1 MHNNSLSIAAK
12 MIALVLASGML
23 FGCDSGVTTTN
34 NGTPTTD
41 TGSTDNNNTDSN
53 TTDNGST
60 DNGNTDNGNTDN
72 GNTDNGNTDNG
83 NTDNG
88 NTDNGNTDN
97 GNTDN
102 GNTDNGNTDK
112 PIQTYSPLY
121 KYVKNSDGV
130 YGYDSNLPV
139 DLYKGANQF
148 ISIPDNYIAPKHAFR
163 SAWVATIG
171 NLNMP
176 FVNSEQAFKQTY
188 LNILDRFSA
197 LNMNAMIFQIRP
209 MLDAYYSSEI
219 NPWSQ
224 YLSGKQGKDPGYD
237 PLTWMVE
244 QTHERGMEYHAWFN
258 PYRVTNAKITSLLKN
273 NSQGLSSDEILA
285 LSTEQQIG
293 YLVSAGIM
301 SSENFAAK
309 NPQWVLSFD
318 EKLFLNPAI
327 PEVIEHVVS
336 TVEEVVRRY
345 DVDAIH
351 FDDYFYPYR
360 ITVNGATVQ
369 FGAKGED
376 RAAFET
382 YGLVNNQYPD
392 TPQGIEDWR
401 RDNVTRLI
409 SRVQSVIAQHNQQQ
423 GTAVQF
429 GISPFGIWEHKGR
442 NELGSNTPLGSSQSY
457 SGSIFADTR
466 KWVKEELVDYV
477 VPQIYWSFDQA
488 AAPYGEL
495 ASWWNN
501 QMEGSHTQLYI
512 GHANYKHVSN
522 GSSDAAWMNPEE
534 IPNQMRYNQDLSY
547 VSGSVF
553 FSYNDLLVSNVASQP
568 VAQQGAYGAKNA
580 AIEKLSQTY
589 LSTPTLPPSKPW
601 LDQKVTTLPQQA
613 RFVSGS
619 KNAFSWADSPDN
631 DTRYY
636 VVYRGSGKSGA
647 IFADPKNII
656 AKVWRGKANTFSYQ
670 DNNAVGEGYTYLIS
684 AVDAAQN
691 ETAPVTVKVD

>member
-1 MHNNSLSIAAK
+1 MHTSSLSIAAK
-12 MIALVLASGML
+12 MIALVLATGML
-23 FGCDSGVTTTN
+23 FGCDSGVTTAN
-34 NGTPTTD
+34 NGTNTTD
-41 TGSTDNNNTDSN
+41 TGSSDNSNSGDTD
-53 TTDNGST
+53 G
-60 DNGNTDNGNTDN
+60 GNTDGGNTDG
-72 GNTDNGNTDNG
+72 GNTDGGNTDGG
-83 NTDNG
+83 NTDGG
-88 NTDNGNTDN
+88 NTDGGNTD
-97 GNTDN
+97 GGDTD
-102 GNTDNGNTDK
+102 GGDTDK
-112 PIQTYSPLY
+112 PVQTFSPLY
-121 KYVKNSDGV
+121 KYVKNADGT
-130 YGYDSNLPV
+130 YGYDVNIPV
-139 DLYKGANQF
+139 DLYKGANQL

-188 LNILDRFSA
+188 LGILDRFSA

-209 MLDAYYSSEI
+209 MLDAYYASDI

-224 YLSGKQGKDPGYD
+224 YLSGQQGKDPGYD

-244 QTHERGMEYHAWFN
+244 QTHQRGMEYHAWFN
-258 PYRVTNAKITSLLKN
+258 PYRVTNAKISSLLKN
-273 NSQGLSSDEILA
+273 NAQGLSAEEILA
-285 LSTEQQIG
+285 LSTEQQIS

-301 SSENFAAK
+301 SADNFAAK

-327 PEVIEHVVS
+327 PEVIEHVAE
-336 TVEEVVRRY
+336 TIAEVVRKY

-360 ITVNGATVQ
+360 ITVNGVSLQ
-369 FGAKGED
+369 FGDKGED

-382 YGLVNNQYPD
+382 YGLINNQYPD
-392 TPQGIEDWR
+392 TKQGIEEWR

-409 SRVQSVIAQHNQQQ
+409 SRVQNVITQHNQEQ

-442 NELGSNTPLGSSQSY
+442 NELGSNTPLSSSQSY

-495 ASWWNN
+495 ATWWNN

-522 GSSDAAWMNPEE
+522 ASLDAAWMNPAE
-534 IPNQMRYNQDLSY
+534 IPNQMRYNQELSH

-553 FSYNDLLVSNVASQP
+553 FSYNDLLVSNVGALP
-568 VAQQGAYGAKNA
+568 VAQQVGHGAKNA
-580 AIEKLSQTY
+580 AIELLSQTY

-601 LDQKVTTLPQQA
+601 LDHKVTTLPQQA
-613 RFVSGS
+613 YFESGS
-619 KNAFSWADSPDN
+619 KNAFSWADTADN

-636 VVYRGSGKSGA
+636 VIYRGTGKTGA

-656 AKVWRGKANTFSYQ
+656 AKVWRGKDNTFRYQ
-670 DNNAVGEGYTYLIS
+670 DNNTLDNGYTYLIS
-684 AVDAAQN
+684 AIDAAQN
-691 ETAPVTVKVD
+691 ETAPVTVTAK

>member
-12 MIALVLASGML
+12 MIAMVLATGML

-34 NGTPTTD
+34 NGTNTTD
-41 TGSTDNNNTDSN
+41 TGSTDNNNTD
-53 TTDNGST
+53 G
-60 DNGNTDNGNTDN
+60 GNTDGGNTEG
-72 GNTDNGNTDNG
+72 GNTEGGNAEGGNTEGG
-83 NTDNG
+83 NTEGG
-88 NTDNGNTDN
+88 NTEGGNTE
-97 GNTDN
+97 G

-112 PIQTYSPLY
+112 PVQTFSPLY
-121 KYVKNSDGV
+121 KYVKNSDGT
-130 YGYDSNLPV
+130 YGYDISLPV
-139 DLYKGANQF
+139 DLYKGANQL
-148 ISIPDNYIAPKHAFR
+148 ISIPDSYIPPKQAFR

-176 FVNSEQAFKQTY
+176 MVNSEQAFKKTY
-188 LNILDRFSA
+188 LGILDRFTA

-237 PLTWMVE
+237 PLTWMIE
-244 QTHERGMEYHAWFN
+244 ETHQRGMEYHAWFN
-258 PYRVTNAKITSLLKN
+258 PYRVTNAKISSLLKN
-273 NSQGLSSDEILA
+273 NDQGLSAEDILS

-301 SSENFAAK
+301 SADNFAAK

-327 PEVIEHVVS
+327 PEVIEHVAD

-360 ITVNGATVQ
+360 ITVNGANVQ
-369 FGAKGED
+369 FGDKGED
-376 RAAFET
+376 RAAFEA

-409 SRVQSVIAQHNQQQ
+409 SRVQSVITQHNQQQ

-495 ASWWNN
+495 TNWWNN

-522 GSSDAAWMNPEE
+522 ASFDAAWMNPEE
-534 IPNQMRYNQDLSY
+534 IPNQMRYNQELSH

-553 FSYNDLLVSNVASQP
+553 FSYNDLLVANVAAQP

-580 AIEKLSQTY
+580 SIERLAQTY

-613 RFVSGS
+613 HFVSGS
-619 KNAFSWADSPDN
+619 KNAFNWSDSADN
-631 DTRYY
+631 DARYY
-636 VVYRGSGKSGA
+636 VIYRGTGKPNA
-647 IFADPKNII
+647 IFADPKNIV
-656 AKVWRGKANTFSYQ
+656 AKVWRGKGNNFSYQ
-670 DNNAVGEGYTYLIS
+670 DSDSLDKSYTYLIS
-684 AVDAAQN
+684 AIDAAQN
-691 ETAPVTVKVD
+691 ETAPVTVTAD

>member
-1 MHNNSLSIAAK
+1 MYNSTFSITAK
-12 MIALVLASGML
+12 MIALVLATGML
-23 FGCDSGVTTTN
+23 FGCDSGETTAN
-34 NGTPTTD
+34 NGT
-41 TGSTDNNNTDSN
+41 NNTDS
-53 TTDNGST
+53 S
-60 DNGNTDNGNTDN
+60 NTDNGNTDN

-97 GNTDN
+97 RNTD
-102 GNTDNGNTDK
+102 TDDTDK
-112 PIQTYSPLY
+112 PVQTYSPLY
-121 KYVKNSDGV
+121 KYVKNSDGT
-130 YGYDSNLPV
+130 YGYDTNIPV

-163 SAWVATIG
+163 SAWVATIS
-171 NLNMP
+171 NLNIP
-176 FVNSEQAFKQTY
+176 IVNSEDTFKTTY
-188 LNILDRFSA
+188 LSILDRFSA

-209 MLDAYYSSEI
+209 MLDAFYDSEI

-224 YLSGKQGKDPGYD
+224 FLSSKQGKDPGYD
-237 PLTWMVE
+237 PLTWMIE
-244 QTHERGMEYHAWFN
+244 QTHQRGMEYHAWFN
-258 PYRVTNAKITSLLKN
+258 PYRVTNIKISSLLKT
-273 NSQGLSSDEILA
+273 NSLGLSTQQIL
-285 LSTEQQIG
+285 SSTTEQQIG
-293 YLVSAGIM
+293 YLVSAGIL
-301 SSENFAAK
+301 SADNFAAK
-309 NPQWVLSFD
+309 NPQWVLMFD
-318 EKLFLNPAI
+318 EKFFLNPAI
-327 PEVIEHVVS
+327 PEVIEHVVD

-360 ITVNGATVQ
+360 ISVNGATVQ
-369 FGAKGED
+369 FGDKGED
-376 RAAFET
+376 RAAFEA
-382 YGLVNNQYPD
+382 YGLINNQYPD

-401 RDNVTRLI
+401 RDNITRLI
-409 SRVQSVIAQHNQQQ
+409 TGVQSVITKHNQDK
-423 GTAVQF
+423 GSAVQL

-466 KWVKEELVDYV
+466 KWVKEELIDYV

-495 ASWWNN
+495 STWWNN

-522 GSSDAAWMNPEE
+522 ASADAAWMNPNE
-534 IPNQMRYNQDLSY
+534 IPNQILYNQELKN

-553 FSYNDLLVSNVASQP
+553 FSYNDLSVSNVASQA
-568 VAQQGAYGAKNA
+568 VAQQAAYGAKNTS
-580 AIEKLSQTY
+580 IELLSQTY

-601 LDQKVTTLPQQA
+601 LDHKVTALPQQA
-613 RFVSGS
+613 HFDSDS
-619 KNAFSWADSPDN
+619 KNTFSWSDSADN

-636 VVYRGSGKSGA
+636 VIYRGTGKPST

-656 AKVWRGKANTFSYQ
+656 GKVWRGTGNNFNYQ
-670 DNNAVGEGYTYLIS
+670 DSNNQDQSYTYLIS
-684 AVDAAQN
+684 AIDAAQN
-691 ETAPVTVKVD
+691 ETAPVTVTVK